1 MSKMKKNFWI
11 LLLTSTVLFVG
22 CKKDEEE
29 PDDNELITNV
39 KLKFTESG
47 TTTVTTFEW
56 KDSDGDGGA
65 APTKFDKISLKPN
78 KTYGF
83 TIELFDDSK
92 SPVAN
97 ISEEV
102 SGEADEHL
110 FVYTPTP
117 ASLLTFTITDK
128 DSKNY
133 PVGLKADVKTTAAG
147 TGKLKVQLRHQ
158 PGTKNGTATPGSD
171 DVNLDFDVEIK

>member
-1 MSKMKKNFWI
+1 MLKSKQKYW
-11 LLLTSTVLFVG
+11 LLLLASINMLVA
-22 CKKDEEE
+22 CKKAPQE
-29 PDDNELITNV
+29 PTDNELITNV
-39 KLKFTESG
+39 KLKFTELG
-47 TTTVTTFEW
+47 TTTITTFEW
-56 KDSDGDGGA
+56 KDPDGDGGA

-92 SPVAN
+92 SPATN

-102 SGEADEHL
+102 AGEADEHL

-133 PVGLKADVKTTAAG
+133 PIGLKAEVKTTTAG

-158 PGTKNGTATPGSD
+158 PGSKNGTATPGSD

>member
-1 MSKMKKNFWI
+1 MLKSKQKYW
-11 LLLTSTVLFVG
+11 LLLLASINMLVA
-22 CKKDEEE
+22 CKKDPQE
-29 PDDNELITNV
+29 PTDNELITNV
-39 KLKFTESG
+39 KLKFTELG
-47 TTTVTTFEW
+47 TTTITTFEW
-56 KDSDGDGGA
+56 KDPDGDGGA
-65 APTKFDKISLKPN
+65 APTKFDKILLKPN

-92 SPVAN
+92 SPATN

-102 SGEADEHL
+102 AGEADEHL

-133 PVGLKADVKTTAAG
+133 PIGLKAEVKTTTAG

-158 PGTKNGTATPGSD
+158 PGSKNGTATPGSD